1 MLASMSVPGHMQLHQ
16 QLPHQMMMFNNGGY
30 LGNHQ
35 VPKVQKSHSR
45 QKKSR
50 GPSTRRSCGHNNWD
64 NIRAE
69 KQCIAL
75 RCRVCQKQHRVALK
89 VGWKCKDFNTKDG
102 CTDPTCTKYHVHF
115 RKQNLEE
122 RVRIHGANVLN
133 FSKMHGSGQMDLVVR
148 VRRELDKVMGD
159 TTPQLST
166 DSSTVAS
173 TIGST
178 IDSTPTPPSG
188 SSDAEQPSPPQSPV
202 APPIS
207 QLDFVNNYFE
217 DDNIDYNFYDDLIDD
232 YSPVQLLC
240 ETVLNHEAT

>member
-1 MLASMSVPGHMQLHQ
+1 MVPTHMTLHQ
-16 QLPHQMMMFNNGGY
+16 PLTHQMMMFNSNL
-30 LGNHQ
+30 LGTQQ
-35 VPKVQKSHSR
+35 VAKAQKAHSR

-102 CTDPTCTKYHVHF
+102 CTDDSCTKYHVHF

-148 VRRELDKVMGD
+148 VRRELEKVTD
-159 TTPQLST
+159 VPHSQSSAESI
-166 DSSTVAS
+166 DSS
-173 TIGST
+173 I
-178 IDSTPTPPSG
+178 PTPPSMI
-188 SSDAEQPSPPQSPV
+188 DVLEQPSPPQSPV
-202 APPIS
+202 APPVS
-207 QLDFVNNYFE
+207 QLDFVNNFFE
-217 DDNIDYNFYDDLIDD
+217 LDNIDYNFYDELIGDF
-232 YSPVQLLC
+232 SPVQLLC
-240 ETVLNHEAT
+240 ENVLNLPQTEQAM